1 MSSVDSNEKLTVH
14 TKSNNTDNMIDKDK
28 DEIIQKLVDL
38 LLRRYPTGRE
48 QSMKVKILCL
58 VMSTD

>member
-14 TKSNNTDNMIDKDK
+14 TESDNTDNMIDKDK

-38 LLRRYPTGRE
+38 LLRRYPTGLE
-48 QSMKVKILCL
+48 QW
-58 VMSTD
+58 